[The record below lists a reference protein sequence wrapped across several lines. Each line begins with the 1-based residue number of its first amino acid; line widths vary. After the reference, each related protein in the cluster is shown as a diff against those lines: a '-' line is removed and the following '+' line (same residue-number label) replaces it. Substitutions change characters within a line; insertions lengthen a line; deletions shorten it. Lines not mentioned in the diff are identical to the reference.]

1 MTSNKNKD
9 IKVTVIGAG
18 LAGSEAV
25 YQLIRKQI
33 PVRLIEMRPKVKTGA
48 HTTDM
53 FGELVCSNSVGSN
66 LPDRAPGLLKEE
78 LRFFGSYFM
87 ETAYKYRVPAGN
99 ALAVDRYAFA
109 REMTRYL
116 KTHTLVDFVN
126 EEAVEIPKDGYVI
139 IATGPLTSNG
149 MLEELQKILGKKHLD
164 FFDAVAPIV
173 NADSINM
180 N

>member
-1 MTSNKNKD
+1 
-9 IKVTVIGAG
+9 
-18 LAGSEAV
+18 
-25 YQLIRKQI
+25 
-33 PVRLIEMRPKVKTGA
+33 MRPKVKTGA

-139 IATGPLTSNG
+139 IATGLKPPMACLKNCKKYWVKSTLIFL
-149 MLEELQKILGKKHLD
+149 MLWL
-164 FFDAVAPIV
+164 P
-173 NADSINM
+173 S
-180 N
+180 